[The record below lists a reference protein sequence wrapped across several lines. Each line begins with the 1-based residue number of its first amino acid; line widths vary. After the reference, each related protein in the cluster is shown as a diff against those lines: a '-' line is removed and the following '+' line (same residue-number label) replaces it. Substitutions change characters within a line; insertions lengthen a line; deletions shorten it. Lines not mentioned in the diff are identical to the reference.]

1 MPVTAAQCFEAAM
14 LMLFGISWPF
24 AILKTVRT
32 RNVQGV
38 SLLFI
43 GLVFVGYLC
52 GLTAKWLRS
61 VASGQPIP
69 PETFLYAMNALLVGI
84 EIVLYFR
91 YRQPKAA
98 EAS

>member
-1 MPVTAAQCFEAAM
+1 MHVTAAQCFEAAM

-24 AILKTVRT
+24 AISKTFRT

-43 GLVFVGYLC
+43 ALVFIGYLC
-52 GLTAKWLRS
+52 GLAAKLLRS
-61 VASGQPIP
+61 AAGGAPIP
-69 PETFLYAMNALLVGI
+69 PETYLYAMNAVLVGI

-91 YRQPKAA
+91 YRQPAGA
-98 EAS
+98 